1 MDSATQWWTPAAG
14 DGGGGDDG
22 GGGGGG
28 CRQCSRR
35 TCPLLVVQL
44 SGWLQLGQARHKLL
58 LLLLLRSQLGRMTG
72 RQLLLLL
79 QLLLL

>member
-1 MDSATQWWTPAAG
+1 M
-14 DGGGGDDG
+14 
-22 GGGGGG
+22 
-28 CRQCSRR
+28 
-35 TCPLLVVQL
+35 VQL